1 MATVPLK
8 GQMNKFL
15 TPSSDEVP
23 TLTAYDVNT
32 PQAAREGLPL
42 RLFDKSRARYNK
54 GDVVNE
60 DTKNYNQALN
70 IFHLMSREN
79 RTPQEI
85 KSRIGENMYNK
96 IIMNKKNVRQA
107 ATGGVMP
114 TDPLLDPRI
123 SRYYEEPEYRAY
135 AHGGR
140 VGLAEGDT
148 PFMAWLSQVKNVNI
162 NDLSANDYSAYSQEW
177 KRLQNQKAEGGEVEG
192 PMEVPEL
199 TPEQETNLD
208 MQMEEAIPPME
219 EGEIEE
225 DENTVLDTSMLDE
238 EEKALLNEAVEMHPE
253 LKSIIPK
260 IVATE
265 FTGEGEVDGPG
276 TETSDSIPAMLSDG
290 EFVFTAKATKQLGVD
305 KLRKQMK
312 AAEEEY
318 DNSMAVQDSQQ
329 MEYEQPMMYKGGLM
343 SVNKYKI

>member
-23 TLTAYDVNT
+23 TLNAYDVNT

-42 RLFDKSRARYNK
+42 RLFDKSRARYNQ

-79 RTPQEI
+79 KTPQEI

-107 ATGGVMP
+107 STGGVMP
-114 TDPLLDPRI
+114 TEPLLDPRF
-123 SRYYEEPEYRAY
+123 SRYYEQPEYKAY

-140 VGLAEGDT
+140 VGLEEGDIIEEQG
-148 PFMAWLSQVKNVNI
+148 MQI
-162 NDLSANDYSAYSQEW
+162 
-177 KRLQNQKAEGGEVEG
+177 
-192 PMEVPEL
+192 PEL

-225 DENTVLDTSMLDE
+225 DEDTVLDTSMLDE
-238 EEKALLNEAVEMHPE
+238 QEKALLNEAVEMHPE
-253 LKSIIPK
+253 LESIIPK
-260 IVATE
+260 IVTTE
-265 FTGEGEVDGPG
+265 FTGQGEVDGPG

-312 AAEEEY
+312 TAEDEY

-329 MEYEQPMMYKGGLM
+329 IEYEQPMMYKGGLM